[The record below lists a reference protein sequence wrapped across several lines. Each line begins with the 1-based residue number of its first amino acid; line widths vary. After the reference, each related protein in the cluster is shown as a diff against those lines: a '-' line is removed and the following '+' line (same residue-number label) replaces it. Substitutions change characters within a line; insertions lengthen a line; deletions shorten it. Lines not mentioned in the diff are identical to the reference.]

1 MHTHSTSQM
10 HTHTHTHTHS
20 YILITHTHTHIHT
33 HAHLTDL
40 TAQHNAH
47 MLTCDFTPQ
56 NTTTTS
62 STPSSPTPP
71 HPAEPATNENNQQT
85 GTQPN
90 SGANENGRQ
99 IPSEQKSFSGSST
112 PRRGFVYRKLSLTV
126 TCFAWLP
133 ALVKTELNE
142 KATSLALVAMATRLG
157 HVILMGVEVPL
168 DSGW

>member
-1 MHTHSTSQM
+1 MHTHSTSQ
-10 HTHTHTHTHS
+10 THTHT
-20 YILITHTHTHIHT
+20 
-33 HAHLTDL
+33 HLTDL

-56 NTTTTS
+56 DTS
-62 STPSSPTPP
+62 TSNSTHSTSTPPRPT
-71 HPAEPATNENNQQT
+71 EPATSENDQQT
-85 GTQPN
+85 GAQSS

-99 IPSEQKSFSGSST
+99 ITSEQRSFSGSST
-112 PRRGFVYRKLSLTV
+112 PCRGFVYRKLSLTV

>member
-1 MHTHSTSQM
+1 MHVPCTHAYPLNQSNTHTHTHTLIS
-10 HTHTHTHTHS
+10 HTHTHTHV
-20 YILITHTHTHIHT
+20 
-33 HAHLTDL
+33 HLTDL

-56 NTTTTS
+56 NTTTTTG
-62 STPSSPTPP
+62 TPSSPTPP
-71 HPAEPATNENNQQT
+71 HPTTEPATNENNQKT
-85 GTQPN
+85 GAQSN
-90 SGANENGRQ
+90 SGASENGKQ
-99 IPSEQKSFSGSST
+99 ITSEQRSFSGSST
-112 PRRGFVYRKLSLTV
+112 PRHGFVYRKLSLTV